1 MPFFWHYVSDEI
13 MANDHKDAEL
23 LEAVD
28 GGSLITMVE
37 LPEIIQVENTVTE
50 LDLSERYA
58 GNEELL
64 SSLGMSYQGFL
75 VRGQEAI
82 DQTKARSEELVSR
95 MTTVETVLE
104 NANRVLEEI
113 TFEEELTGVMEKGET
128 IKADIEAVISQYDAY
143 IDEHNEE
150 IEAANGSQG
159 DTQEYIQAIIS
170 GYESV
175 EAGYQSLLENYIS
188 KSGQDHYAFIDQ
200 EAYIEK
206 LAEALGNMGE
216 DDEIPDSY
224 DAWKEFL
231 ILVTDQL
238 QEEDYCR
245 LEPFIPDYTPEQDN
259 PEEAVRPE
267 VQPAKKMS
275 EVFGE
280 DEIDLKTSILN
291 QTDHITEYVRTEV
304 TEIFGEKTD
313 SILGNYT
320 QLTGQYKELETQAGE
335 LNRELGG
342 YDMASYVDEQEVD
355 TIEREMDTNLGDV
368 ETQVSEYTEA
378 YGQYVS
384 DVYKAA
390 DDNLT
395 AIQESVENAQEQSE
409 KLLTEGLEEA
419 KASRSENNRV
429 NSLLLGELSAKLP
442 YTRIGGVENKEAYSF
457 MASPLQ
463 MEEQEPEAPDSGS
476 AKQVTGIE
484 EAESDKDEF
493 DVSAVIFILIGVIVL
508 AGVAAQIIAAGRAK
522 QRTREF

>member
-113 TFEEELTGVMEKGET
+113 TIEEELTGVMEKGET

-143 IDEHNEE
+143 IDEQNEE

-267 VQPAKKMS
+267 VR
-275 EVFGE
+275 
-280 DEIDLKTSILN
+280 SI
-291 QTDHITEYVRTEV
+291 
-304 TEIFGEKTD
+304 
-313 SILGNYT
+313 
-320 QLTGQYKELETQAGE
+320 
-335 LNRELGG
+335 
-342 YDMASYVDEQEVD
+342 
-355 TIEREMDTNLGDV
+355 
-368 ETQVSEYTEA
+368 
-378 YGQYVS
+378 
-384 DVYKAA
+384 
-390 DDNLT
+390 
-395 AIQESVENAQEQSE
+395 
-409 KLLTEGLEEA
+409 
-419 KASRSENNRV
+419 
-429 NSLLLGELSAKLP
+429 
-442 YTRIGGVENKEAYSF
+442 
-457 MASPLQ
+457 
-463 MEEQEPEAPDSGS
+463 
-476 AKQVTGIE
+476 
-484 EAESDKDEF
+484 
-493 DVSAVIFILIGVIVL
+493 
-508 AGVAAQIIAAGRAK
+508 
-522 QRTREF
+522 